1 MPKTSTLYLVDLR
14 SRAAAPRRARTAT
27 PETAE
32 GTRGATGVARTVAAV
47 SAVVEHTN

>member
-1 MPKTSTLYLVDLR
+1 MPKRSILYPVDLR

-32 GTRGATGVARTVAAV
+32 GCRGATGVALTVAAV
-47 SAVVEHTN
+47 SAVVEYIN